1 MFEGT
6 SMARIYSRSF
16 QISFVSIMVAL
27 TLIFELINRA
37 MPLRVPWGMSIDFV
51 ALPVMITFFILGTKY
66 SLVTAFGM
74 FLMLSVA
81 GYATFV
87 GAVMKTATT
96 VSMVLILGFLSTG
109 LMRKTPQN
117 SYKSIP
123 KYSVASALSLMAR
136 CGVAV
141 ILNYYWALP
150 LFFQMPVEEIIEK
163 FFFGSYLGFVSF
175 VSSMNIVQGIVDLAG
190 SWLIVFG
197 VARRVL
203 ESSRSL

>member
-1 MFEGT
+1 
-6 SMARIYSRSF
+6 MARIYSRSF

-81 GYATFV
+81 GYGAFV

-96 VSMVLILGFLSTG
+96 VSMVLILGFLSMG
-109 LMRKTPQN
+109 VMRKTPQN

-123 KYSVASALSLMAR
+123 RYSVASALSLIVR

-163 FFFGSYLGFVSF
+163 FFFGSYFGFVLF
-175 VSSMNIVQGIVDLAG
+175 VSSMNIVQGMVDLAG